1 MKPTPCP
8 NCQLDTG
15 ATGRCEHCGEDLV
28 PEKPNLV
35 IFSIVLLNGVLG
47 YVLQARADRAMAA
60 LRAMSAAEATVIRD
74 V

>member
-35 IFSIVLLNGVLG
+35 IFSIVLVRG
-47 YVLQARADRAMAA
+47 AIA
-60 LRAMSAAEATVIRD
+60 LLTLAYLTMEKLI
-74 V
+74 